1 MPFELVIPALR
12 DIKFHNLTKSHC
24 WNYFAIVEI
33 FWTVCKENSTK
44 AKKFQQR
51 KKYFN
56 KCRWKGPF
64 TSVSWHLY
72 EAKLAKIL
80 TMAKNFWQW
89 RNNFDNDEIISTNAD
104 ELVTLVTLVT
114 KISFLGW
121 SLQKRGYSFVKKFVF
136 GLAPSKTW
144 LFSFQ
149 SDFRATVSLHLCQK
163 RNKNVEILWQFLIVF
178 FVSKS
183 RSITTKWP
191 FYCLLKWCEMALSW
205 PLCTALEYLSG
216 WTSRAPSSE
225 PTVRVA
231 GILYVTEV
239 PY

>member
-1 MPFELVIPALR
+1 MVVHGGLNTMTCL
-12 DIKFHNLTKSHC
+12 S
-24 WNYFAIVEI
+24 
-33 FWTVCKENSTK
+33 S
-44 AKKFQQR
+44 
-51 KKYFN
+51 
-56 KCRWKGPF
+56 GP
-64 TSVSWHLY
+64 
-72 EAKLAKIL
+72 
-80 TMAKNFWQW
+80 
-89 RNNFDNDEIISTNAD
+89 
-104 ELVTLVTLVT
+104 TLVTLVT
-114 KISFLGW
+114 KILFLGW

-136 GLAPSKTW
+136 GLVPSKTW

-163 RNKNVEILWQFLIVF
+163 RYKNVEILWQFLIVF

-225 PTVRVA
+225 PTLRVSE
-231 GILYVTEV
+231 ILYFVEV